1 MADGAITGRRAAI
14 GTVVPGSAAE
24 TVITGCEITL
34 PSGVDGFY
42 KVHGEIATMAP
53 AAGSKQA
60 IEVNAQVYV
69 NDGSAGIGAEEMH
82 GNVGGAGI
90 TGSLSVTGSTVQLT
104 VQDCNGIRAVGLLTL
119 FGVEMTITPA

>member
-1 MADGAITGRRAAI
+1 MADGVIMGRRAKY

-24 TVITGCEITL
+24 TVITGCEIVL

-42 KVHGEIATMAP
+42 KVHGEIAMMAP
-53 AAGSKQA
+53 GAASKQA
-60 IEVNAQVYV
+60 VEVNAQVYV
-69 NDGSAGIGAEEMH
+69 NDGAAVVGAEEMH

-90 TGSLSVTGSTVQLT
+90 TGGLSVTGSTVRLT
-104 VQDCNGIRAVGLLTL
+104 VQDCNAIRAVGLLEV

>member
-1 MADGAITGRRAAI
+1 MADGAIMGRRARY

-34 PSGVDGFY
+34 WTTDGFY

-53 AAGSKQA
+53 GAGSKQA
-60 IEVNAQVYV
+60 IEVNAQVFV
-69 NDGSAGIGAEEMH
+69 NDGAASVGASEMH

-90 TGSLSVTGSTVQLT
+90 TGDVDVSGTTVRLT
-104 VQDCNGIRAVGLLTL
+104 VQDCNGIRAVGMLEV
-119 FGVEMTITPA
+119 FGVEMSISPA